1 MASEIEAPK
10 TAVPLGGLEAGLP
23 KGLRSSLTWLILGAL
38 AAWLV
43 SLLPLDLAP
52 IGKTTLSVFV
62 FTLALWIGEVVPT
75 GIATI
80 VWAGLLVLT
89 LGKAMPSTTIFSGFT
104 VDTIWLMIGA
114 LLIGQATSET
124 GLAKRIAYTL
134 MSRGKTT
141 YRRAILYL
149 WVTMFVMDVVVPSET
164 VRMAIFI
171 PIMYSLGAAFNV
183 TRNRSLAANL
193 FLNVYWS
200 SAATSPMWYT
210 GSATNIV
217 ALGVLQQLTG
227 YHQTWIGWL
236 IAQIVPVAIFAVG
249 SYLIINYLFRPR
261 GVDVDSPGSADAVKA
276 ELSTLGATTAPEW
289 RAGAFFAVAVI
300 LWALEPIIHMPN
312 AWTAAF
318 VAAALFVPG
327 LGVLD
332 EKSIG
337 RISWNT
343 VLLLGIAL
351 GIGNVM
357 AYAKV
362 DAFFLQHL
370 LNPIFA
376 PLAGTGSA
384 GLAFGIGVFSMI
396 FHLIIPSGI
405 VQTSVLSP
413 LLIKFAMVAGFD
425 PRVAAFVIPRAA
437 VLFFLPYQSLPMMV
451 LWGTGYLTVRRC
463 LQSMGVMVLFMLIWM
478 TVTAPYLGW
487 ISHALN
493 F

>member
-1 MASEIEAPK
+1 MATTTPNSAAP
-10 TAVPLGGLEAGLP
+10 LQRLEVGIP
-23 KGLRSSLTWLILGAL
+23 KGLRSSLVWIVGGAL
-38 AAWLV
+38 AAWIV
-43 SLLPLDLAP
+43 SILPFDLGP
-52 IGKTTLSVFV
+52 VGKTTLSVFV

-75 GIATI
+75 GMATV

-89 LGKAMPSTTIFSGFT
+89 LGKAMPAGTIFSGFT
-104 VDTIWLMIGA
+104 ADTIWLMIGA
-114 LLIGQATSET
+114 LLIGQATTET

-134 MSRGKTT
+134 MVRGGTS

-149 WVTMFVMDVVVPSET
+149 WVAMFVLDVLVPSET

-183 TRNRSLAANL
+183 ARDRSLAANL

-217 ALGVLQQLTG
+217 AMGVLQQITG
-227 YHQTWIGWL
+227 YHQTWIGWA
-236 IAQIVPVAIFAVG
+236 IAQVVPVAIFAVG
-249 SYLIINYLFRPR
+249 AYVIVNHLFRPR
-261 GVDVDSPGSADAVKA
+261 GVDLDSAASAEAVRE
-276 ELSTLGATTAPEW
+276 ELAGLGRTSPAEW
-289 RAGAFFAVAVI
+289 RAGTFFVIAVI
-300 LWALEPIIHMPN
+300 LWALEPVIHMPN

-327 LGVLD
+327 VGVLD
-332 EKSIG
+332 EKSLN

-357 AYAKV
+357 AFAKV
-362 DAFFLQHL
+362 DVFFIQHL
-370 LNPIFA
+370 LNPIFV
-376 PLAGTGSA
+376 PLAHAGSA
-384 GLAFGIGVFSMI
+384 GLGLGIGLFSMV

-413 LLIKFAMVAGFD
+413 LLIKFAATAGFD

-437 VLFFLPYQSLPMMV
+437 VLFFFPYQSLPMMI
-451 LWGTGYLTVRRC
+451 LWGSGYLSMRRC
-463 LQSMGVMVLFMLIWM
+463 LQSMGVMVVFMLVWM
-478 TVTAPYLGW
+478 TVMAPYWGW